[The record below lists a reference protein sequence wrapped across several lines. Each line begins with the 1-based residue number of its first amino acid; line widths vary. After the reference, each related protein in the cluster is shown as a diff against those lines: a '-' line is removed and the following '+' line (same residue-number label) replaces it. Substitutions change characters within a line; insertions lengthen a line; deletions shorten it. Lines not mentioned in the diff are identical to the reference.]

1 MLFFAR
7 QPIFTACGNLY
18 GYELLFRDQL
28 NLTAANI
35 QDQSQATSGVIVD
48 GIAFASSHA
57 APNTKVF
64 INIPEELLRSSI
76 LESISPDMCVLEI
89 LETVA
94 CTRENIEVLRHLKSL
109 GYTLALDDYT
119 GQREM
124 TAFLKLVDI
133 VKVDF
138 RETPAQQLAGVSN
151 DLRNRGITMLAE
163 KVESY
168 DEAAWAGKAGY
179 DLLQGFYF
187 QRPELI
193 SGKRL
198 TSDVHTRLEILY
210 CLTSAN
216 GEREELI
223 SLFSHSPELALRLL
237 NFVNSAAFS
246 VTAKIDSIKQA
257 VVLMGVDRL
266 CRWLS
271 AVLIADQ
278 GRASGTTQELS
289 ILCIFRAHFLRDI
302 AASVGYPYSEQLF
315 ALGLFSTLD
324 AIYDTSFERLFAQA
338 SLNNEVKSALIS
350 QEGSFYPW
358 LKAVASLE
366 AGKAGEAKLLF
377 TELGVYDMDEIV
389 KKYRV
394 AIALA
399 SSFRQIGVKPQQ
411 TLLKPA
417 EKCPCRRAPG
427 PWGSWRA

>member
-7 QPIFTACGNLY
+7 QPIFTAHGKLY
-18 GYELLFRDQL
+18 GYELLFRDQF
-28 NLTAANI
+28 NLTAAHI
-35 QDQSQATSGVIVD
+35 QDQTQATSGVIVD

-57 APNTKVF
+57 APNIKVF
-64 INIPEELLRSSI
+64 INIAEELLGSSI

-89 LETVA
+89 LETVP
-94 CTRENIEVLRHLKSL
+94 CTRENTEMLWHLKSL

-124 TAFLKLVDI
+124 NAFLKLADI

-138 RETPAQQLAGVSN
+138 RGTPARQLAQVSSG
-151 DLRNRGITMLAE
+151 LRKRGITMLAE

-168 DEAAWAGKAGY
+168 EEAAWAGKAGY
-179 DLLQGFYF
+179 ELLQGFYF

-198 TSDVHTRLEILY
+198 TPDVHTRLKILY

-216 GEREELI
+216 GERKELI
-223 SLFSHSPELALRLL
+223 SLLSHSPELALRLL

-246 VTAKIDSIKQA
+246 VTTKIDSIKQA
-257 VVLMGVDRL
+257 VMLMGVDRL

-278 GRASGTTQELS
+278 GRASDTAQELS

-324 AIYDTSFERLFAQA
+324 AIYDTSFEHLFAQA
-338 SLNNEVKSALIS
+338 SLNEKVKSALIS
-350 QEGSFYPW
+350 REGSFYPW
-358 LKAVASLE
+358 LKAVVSLE
-366 AGKAGEAKLLF
+366 AGKAGEARLLF
-377 TELGVYDMDEIV
+377 KELGIYDVNEIV

-394 AIALA
+394 SIALA
-399 SSFRQIGVKPQQ
+399 SSFRQMSVRP
-411 TLLKPA
+411 
-417 EKCPCRRAPG
+417 
-427 PWGSWRA
+427 